1 MPFNLGIQKYFF
13 HDNHTLINSQSA
25 SIFIQISIWQS
36 ALLILFTYTVITAAM
51 PRWKRHAWYMQVS
64 PPQFDISGI
73 LVNYMT

>member
-1 MPFNLGIQKYFF
+1 MSFNLGIQKYFF

-36 ALLILFTYTVITAAM
+36 ALLILFTYCNHSSYASRGERDM
-51 PRWKRHAWYMQVS
+51 LPPPP
-64 PPQFDISGI
+64 PPQFDISDI